1 MLRRAASASS
11 SGRRLSVGGPVAARA
26 AAPGAGAGGGGAG
39 GGLPLPPPFG
49 PQQQQQQ
56 RRQSQQHQEQQ
67 QQQHSTAPPVSSA
80 DASFDEGDPL
90 NAPKPLP
97 PRSGSNSAA
106 ARAPSLLHEEDLQR
120 FFFAQQAEAAAA
132 EAEGRAHHHLVRPA
146 SPVPPFERPASVAA
160 SAAAASSEQQHQQ
173 QRRQRRSTTS
183 TSPVDNPPSPP
194 LNHAYYVQAT
204 PIPRAFVA
212 PPTAADGDALPA
224 DDNTNPSRNSNS
236 NSNSSVAPPMHV
248 TVFTEAEMD
257 AVSAAAVA
265 SGLQPPAFDLACDV
279 TTPRPALPLH
289 LQRTTFTVVA
299 RRDYADVFL
308 GVTGR
313 EQVNGLRGSQ
323 VPCYGWRCGAAEAAG
338 VLGALP
344 LAAAADGGGSIGGNG
359 NGNNLGRLWRRGD
372 AVELVLEPES
382 PRRNASSGR
391 QEEEEEGD
399 ADDADAEDDDNSNAT
414 MSLLLRVNGREVDRL
429 HGIPAATLISSGKNS
444 SSAPV
449 WYVGLY
455 ASAPEGGAGG
465 VTGGGNN
472 AADLAAIMFES
483 ASSHS
488 VAWGDFRVQRYT

>member
-11 SGRRLSVGGPVAARA
+11 SGRRLSVGGTVPRA
-26 AAPGAGAGGGGAG
+26 AAPGAGGGGGGASS
-39 GGLPLPPPFG
+39 GLPLPPPFG
-49 PQQQQQQ
+49 PQQQQ
-56 RRQSQQHQEQQ
+56 RRQSQQQQQEQQQQ

-80 DASFDEGDPL
+80 DASFDESDLP
-90 NAPKPLP
+90 NPPHPLP
-97 PRSGSNSAA
+97 PRSNST

-146 SPVPPFERPASVAA
+146 SPVPPFERPQTAA
-160 SAAAASSEQQHQQ
+160 AAAAASSEQQQ

-183 TSPVDNPPSPP
+183 TSPVDTPLPP

-204 PIPRAFVA
+204 PIPRAFV
-212 PPTAADGDALPA
+212 PPTTADGDALPA
-224 DDNTNPSRNSNS
+224 GDNAASASRNSN
-236 NSNSSVAPPMHV
+236 NNSSVAPPMHV

-338 VLGALP
+338 GVGGALP
-344 LAAAADGGGSIGGNG
+344 LAADGGSSGDGNG
-359 NGNNLGRLWRRGD
+359 NLGRLWRRGD

-382 PRRNASSGR
+382 PRRDASSGR
-391 QEEEEEGD
+391 QGEEEEGEPD
-399 ADDADAEDDDNSNAT
+399 DAEDEDNGNTAEGRT

-429 HGIPAATLISSGKNS
+429 HGIPAATLISSSSGRNSSS

-455 ASAPEGGAGG
+455 ASSAEGGAGGG

-472 AADLAAIMFES
+472 AGDLAAIMFES